1 MKFFSFV
8 GLLMLMSCATPV
20 KQKPVERVDR
30 KAAET
35 PVVAEERSWAT
46 QRNSFF
52 TAIGSRINTID
63 SEIQKMENTPAQ
75 GTLARKNLAYQS
87 ISETRD
93 LLEEVRVGLAKL
105 RKVSE
110 KDWGLKKEDFIA
122 SMNDLEAKYE
132 LVKKFYTEQ

>member
-1 MKFFSFV
+1 MKFLSFV
-8 GLLMLMSCATPV
+8 GLMMLMSCATPV
-20 KQKPVERVDR
+20 KQKVAERVDR
-30 KAAET
+30 KTADN
-35 PVVAEERSWAT
+35 PVVAEVRPWIA

-52 TAIGSRINTID
+52 TTTGSRINAID
-63 SEIQKMENTPAQ
+63 TDIQKMENAPAQ
-75 GTLARKNLAYQS
+75 GNVARKNLAYQS

-105 RKVSE
+105 RKVDE
-110 KDWGLKKEDFIA
+110 KDWNLKKEDFVA

>member
-1 MKFFSFV
+1 MKFLSFV
-8 GLLMLMSCATPV
+8 GLMMLMSCATPV
-20 KQKPVERVDR
+20 KQKVAERVDR
-30 KAAET
+30 KTADN
-35 PVVAEERSWAT
+35 PVVAEVRPWIA

-52 TAIGSRINTID
+52 TTTGARINTID
-63 SEIQKMENTPAQ
+63 TDIQKMENAPAQ
-75 GTLARKNLAYQS
+75 GNVARKNLAYQS

-105 RKVSE
+105 RKVDE
-110 KDWGLKKEDFIA
+110 KDWNLKKEDFVA